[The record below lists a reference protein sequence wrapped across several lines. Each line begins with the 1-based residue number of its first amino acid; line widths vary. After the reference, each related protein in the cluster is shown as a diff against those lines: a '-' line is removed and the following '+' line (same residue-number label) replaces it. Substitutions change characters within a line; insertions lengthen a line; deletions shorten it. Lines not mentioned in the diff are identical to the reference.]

1 MIEIND
7 ALKLVMEE
15 CQALPNSCFDLE
27 ALPGHRLA
35 EELLSDVNSPPFDK
49 AMMDGYAIQAADI
62 EAGRR
67 TLDVVGEITA
77 GRHFSGIVQ
86 SGQAV
91 QIMTGAPNPQGADAV
106 VMVEQTARTGEQVE
120 IQAEVKAGQ
129 NILKLGTAMK
139 AGQAIMKPN
148 HRIRPE
154 DIGLLAEAGVTQAQV
169 TPRPS
174 LSVIATGDELV
185 PVATRPGISQIRNS
199 NGPMLVALAQPFCQT
214 VSDLGI
220 GPDSEQALSKVV
232 EQGLKSDVLVLSGG
246 VSAGVADLVPGVL
259 KAAGVRPVF
268 HKVKIKPGKPIWFG
282 VWERSAGRK
291 TLVFGL
297 PGNPVSSMVCFNVF
311 VRPALLRLAGREP
324 QSFQRHGKLL
334 RDHQQ
339 RTGRTTYWP
348 VQIKA
353 TETGFSLDPLD
364 WKGSADLVTLTY
376 ANGFAIFPG
385 ERGLFSKDETLS
397 FIETD

>member
-1 MIEIND
+1 MIDIDD
-7 ALKLVMEE
+7 ALGLVLDE
-15 CQALPNSCFDLE
+15 CQPLPKCRYGLQDL
-27 ALPGHRLA
+27 AGHRLV
-35 EELLSDVNSPPFDK
+35 EELFSDVNSPPFDK

-62 EAGRR
+62 HAGRR
-67 TLDVVGEITA
+67 NLEVVDEITA
-77 GRHFSGIVQ
+77 GRHFSGTVQ

-91 QIMTGAPNPQGADAV
+91 QIMTGAPNPVGADCV
-106 VMVEQTARTGEQVE
+106 VMVEQTTRTNNGVE
-120 IQAEVKAGQ
+120 IQADVKAGQ
-129 NILKLGTAMK
+129 NILRLGTAMK
-139 AGQAIMKPN
+139 AGQVIMKPH

-169 TPRPS
+169 TPKPT

-185 PVATRPGISQIRNS
+185 PVTSRPGDNQIRNS
-199 NGPMLVALAQPFCQT
+199 NGPMLAALAQPFCKK

-220 GPDSEQALSKVV
+220 GPDSEQALTQVV
-232 EQGLKSDVLVLSGG
+232 GEGLKSDVLVLSGG

-259 KAAGVRPVF
+259 GAVGVRAVF
-268 HKVKIKPGKPIWFG
+268 HKVRIKPGKPIWFG
-282 VWERSAGRK
+282 VWESSNDRK

-311 VRPALLRLAGREP
+311 VRPALLKLAGLES
-324 QSFQRHGKLL
+324 QVIDRHGKLL
-334 RDHQQ
+334 KDHHQ

-348 VQIKA
+348 VQIK
-353 TETGFSLDPLD
+353 ETPTGCYLDPLD
-364 WKGSADLVTLTY
+364 WKGSADLVTLTH

-385 ERGLFSKDETLS
+385 ERSHFLKDETLS